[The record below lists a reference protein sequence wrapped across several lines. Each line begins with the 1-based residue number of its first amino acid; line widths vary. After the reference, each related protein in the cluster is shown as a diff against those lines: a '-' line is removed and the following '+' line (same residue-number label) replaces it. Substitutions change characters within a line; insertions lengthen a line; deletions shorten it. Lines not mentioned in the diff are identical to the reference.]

1 MSDFCLTVRWLDFA
15 DLGQEGFISLNQQ
28 LSAPVFMAAIMKYMC
43 AEVLELATTK
53 CMQSKRKRLTPRHIE
68 LGIRSDPE
76 LARYFKDKTFFNGGM
91 VPKGIDPRLAMKKKG
106 GKKNTQSESQAV

>member
-1 MSDFCLTVRWLDFA
+1 MLPL
-15 DLGQEGFISLNQQ
+15 
-28 LSAPVFMAAIMKYMC
+28 FMAAIMEYMC
-43 AEVLELATTK
+43 AEVLELATTE

-91 VPKGIDPRLAMKKKG
+91 FPKGIDPRLAMKKKG
-106 GKKNTQSESQAV
+106 GKMNTQSESQAV